1 MHGGWFTI
9 LLASILLFIMYVWYK
24 GRLIKN
30 RFYQFI
36 KIDKY
41 LEIMKDMSQDQSIP
55 KYATNLIFIT
65 NTNSPKEI
73 ESKILYSILNKQPKR
88 ADIYWFVHVDN
99 VYEPYRMEYRLQEL
113 VPNII
118 YRIDFHLGFK
128 VEPRINLFFRQ
139 VIEEMVVNKEIN
151 MISRYESL
159 KKYNITSDFKFVVID
174 RIQTFDFDF
183 KAFEQFIMDIY
194 DILKRFGISD
204 VKAFGLDTSNVT
216 IENVPLVVY
225 NDKDL
230 NLKRIV

>member
-1 MHGGWFTI
+1 
-9 LLASILLFIMYVWYK
+9 
-24 GRLIKN
+24 
-30 RFYQFI
+30 
-36 KIDKY
+36 
-41 LEIMKDMSQDQSIP
+41 
-55 KYATNLIFIT
+55 
-65 NTNSPKEI
+65 
-73 ESKILYSILNKQPKR
+73 
-88 ADIYWFVHVDN
+88 
-99 VYEPYRMEYRLQEL
+99 MEYRLQEL
-113 VPNII
+113 VPKII